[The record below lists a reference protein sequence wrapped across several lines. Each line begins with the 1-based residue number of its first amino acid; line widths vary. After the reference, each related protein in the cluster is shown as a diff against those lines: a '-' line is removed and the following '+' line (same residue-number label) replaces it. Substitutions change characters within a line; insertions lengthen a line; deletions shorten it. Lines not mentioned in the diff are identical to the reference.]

1 MRGVHSIPSVK
12 HMNRLMGFSNT
23 SEHWVC
29 IWMNIPELHGIK
41 SLREIQKTKP
51 KLIAIEPKLIAIPL
65 F

>member
-41 SLREIQKTKP
+41 SLREIQKNKP
-51 KLIAIEPKLIAIPL
+51 KYIAIEPK
-65 F
+65 